1 MFKFNLVSQN
11 VNLDFLKVKNIAFL
25 FSIMLIIFTVFFILY
40 KGLNFGI
47 DFKGGVLIEL
57 RDKSN
62 SSVQLSEFRKIDPN
76 IDENVYK
83 ILSIQNSVNIRT
95 SYGGT
100 SPSEVKKRIKEWK
113 KKLK

>member
-25 FSIMLIIFTVFFILY
+25 FSIALIILTVFFILY

-62 SSVQLSEFRKIDPN
+62 SPVQLSEFRQKSGVIKCWRNFSSKIWEGN
-76 IDENVYK
+76 
-83 ILSIQNSVNIRT
+83 
-95 SYGGT
+95 
-100 SPSEVKKRIKEWK
+100 
-113 KKLK
+113 